1 MSRSVDVLAA
11 MDGCV
16 AGTREALPN
25 IPKKHWEEC
34 TLFLAEMEIARAAVA
49 ELIEAAK
56 EVQADAKILGMDIPR
71 LEAALACVGGPA

>member
-1 MSRSVDVLAA
+1 MSRPINVLAVLDH
-11 MDGCV
+11 MIDVIGYDLV
-16 AGTREALPN
+16 DER
-25 IPKKHWEEC
+25 K
-34 TLFLAEMEIARAAVA
+34 AVA